1 MSQEKGVK
9 FTNETLIKSCV
20 CDGRNLNPKFGSQ
33 YAYMESIQ
41 SPVFSIEIFCKANCR
56 QFQHHAMGACFEA
69 FITSLTTFNLFFF
82 QFLFFSIIRR
92 WRKQSLNPSA

>member
-33 YAYMESIQ
+33 YAYMEGIQ
-41 SPVFSIEIFCKANCR
+41 SPIFCKANCR
-56 QFQHHAMGACFEA
+56 QFQHHAIGACFEA

-82 QFLFFSIIRR
+82 NFFSFR
-92 WRKQSLNPSA
+92 

>member
-33 YAYMESIQ
+33 YAYKGGVFNPPYFVKQIADN
-41 SPVFSIEIFCKANCR
+41 FSIMPWVLALK
-56 QFQHHAMGACFEA
+56 H
-69 FITSLTTFNLFFF
+69 S
-82 QFLFFSIIRR
+82 S
-92 WRKQSLNPSA
+92 PP